1 MIKGV
6 NKKII
11 EINNPDSQ
19 YFDKVI
25 LYIKPNREIQSSNE
39 LSYEVDKYL
48 KSIIKDKNKK
58 KHNDNLDINNT
69 IGFIVGMAIVLIII
83 IVLILI

>member
-11 EINNPDSQ
+11 EINNPDSS

-25 LYIKPNREIQSSNE
+25 LYIKPNNEIHTTNE
-39 LSYEVDKYL
+39 LSFEVDRYL
-48 KSIIKDKNKK
+48 KSLIKDNKK
-58 KHNDNLDINNT
+58 KNIKRNQNLS
-69 IGFIVGMAIVLIII
+69 IGFIVGMAVVLTLIVA
-83 IVLILI
+83 LILL